1 MWWGALTGAWHTR
14 GFCVDP
20 RLVGVPLT
28 RLCSWRSRGRPTP
41 WVLCTQA
48 EAGNPC
54 GAEGNEGESL
64 QEEEEA
70 AGLAGQ
76 AMAKSGPLSVLVR
89 LQEGL
94 RGGNPTPPGLLR
106 TRKTLHRCRSTK
118 EGVFVVF
125 TAHPHISNALEYV
138 LLFRV
143 ECVHTV
149 LSLQE
154 SQRL

>member
-41 WVLCTQA
+41 WVLFTQA
-48 EAGNPC
+48 EAGNTC

-76 AMAKSGPLSVLVR
+76 VG
-89 LQEGL
+89 
-94 RGGNPTPPGLLR
+94 
-106 TRKTLHRCRSTK
+106 
-118 EGVFVVF
+118 
-125 TAHPHISNALEYV
+125 
-138 LLFRV
+138 
-143 ECVHTV
+143 
-149 LSLQE
+149 
-154 SQRL
+154 